1 MKAVASSTYRLWAA
15 INLQKLET
23 GLSRLSTPSSM
34 VRNEKQEIEIGT
46 AVKIPASIVCFRKF

>member
-1 MKAVASSTYRLWAA
+1 MKAVATSTDRLWAA
-15 INLQKLET
+15 INLRKLET

-46 AVKIPASIVCFRKF
+46 AVKIPASIVCFRKL

>member
-1 MKAVASSTYRLWAA
+1 MKAVATSTDRLWAA
-15 INLQKLET
+15 INLRKLKT